1 MRDAVQDDIIKQF
14 DGLDWLD
21 KYGLLISFAKELE
34 PMDDKLKTEE
44 NSISGCQSKVWIRTY
59 REDGKMII
67 NLDSDAM
74 ITRGIISLL
83 LKVVNNR
90 SPQDIADLDLYFIE
104 EIGLKSN
111 LSPARAD
118 GLTSIIRR
126 IREVAKR
133 EANWDN
139 SSAC

>member
-1 MRDAVQDDIIKQF
+1 MRDAVQDEIIAQF
-14 DGLDWLD
+14 DGLEWLD

-34 PMDDKLKTEE
+34 PMDKDFKTEE

-59 REDGKMII
+59 RENGRLII
-67 NLDSDAM
+67 NLDSEAM
-74 ITRGIISLL
+74 ITKGIISLL

-90 SPQDIADLDLYFIE
+90 PPQEILDLDLYFID

-118 GLTSIIRR
+118 GLASIIRR
-126 IREVAKR
+126 IREVAER
-133 EANWDN
+133 EMN
-139 SSAC
+139 

>member
-1 MRDAVQDDIIKQF
+1 MRDAVQDEIIAQF
-14 DGLDWLD
+14 DGLEWLD

-34 PMDDKLKTEE
+34 PMDKEFKTEE

-59 REDGKMII
+59 RENGNLII
-67 NLDSDAM
+67 NLDSEAM
-74 ITRGIISLL
+74 ITKGIISLL

-90 SPQDIADLDLYFIE
+90 PPQEILDLDLYFID

-118 GLTSIIRR
+118 GLASIIRR
-126 IREVAKR
+126 IREVAER
-133 EANWDN
+133 EMN
-139 SSAC
+139 

>member
-1 MRDAVQDDIIKQF
+1 MKDAVQDDIIKRF
-14 DGLDWLD
+14 DGLEWLD
-21 KYGLLISFAKELE
+21 RYGLLISFAKELK
-34 PMDDKLKTEE
+34 PMDDKFKTEE

-59 REDGKMII
+59 REDSKMII

-90 SPQDIADLDLYFIE
+90 SPQDILNLDLYFIE

-118 GLTSIIRR
+118 GLASIIRR
-126 IREVAKR
+126 IREVAER
-133 EANWDN
+133 ETN
-139 SSAC
+139 

>member
-1 MRDAVQDDIIKQF
+1 MRDAVQDEIIGQF
-14 DGLDWLD
+14 DGLEWLD

-34 PMDDKLKTEE
+34 PMDKEFKTEE

-59 REDGKMII
+59 RENGRLII
-67 NLDSDAM
+67 NLDSEAM
-74 ITRGIISLL
+74 ITKGIISLL

-90 SPQDIADLDLYFIE
+90 PPQEILDLDLYFID

-118 GLTSIIRR
+118 GLASIIRR
-126 IREVAKR
+126 IREVAER
-133 EANWDN
+133 EMN
-139 SSAC
+139 

>member
-1 MRDAVQDDIIKQF
+1 MSDAVQDEIIEQF
-14 DGLDWLD
+14 DGLEWLD

-34 PMDDKLKTEE
+34 PMDKEFKTEE

-59 REDGKMII
+59 RDNGKLII
-67 NLDSDAM
+67 DLDSEAM
-74 ITRGIISLL
+74 ITKGIISLL

-90 SPQDIADLDLYFIE
+90 PPQEILDLDLYFID

-118 GLTSIIRR
+118 GLASIIRR
-126 IREVAKR
+126 IREVAER
-133 EANWDN
+133 EMN
-139 SSAC
+139 

>member
-14 DGLDWLD
+14 DGLEWLD
-21 KYGLLISFAKELE
+21 KYGLLISFARELK
-34 PMDDKLKTEE
+34 PMDAKFKNEE
-44 NSISGCQSKVWIRTY
+44 NSISGCQSRVWIRTY
-59 REDGKMII
+59 IEDGKMII
-67 NLDSDAM
+67 DLDSDAL

-118 GLTSIIRR
+118 GLASIIRR
-126 IREVAKR
+126 IREVAR
-133 EANWDN
+133 EAN
-139 SSAC
+139 

>member
-1 MRDAVQDDIIKQF
+1 MRDAVQDEIIGQF
-14 DGLDWLD
+14 DGLEWLD

-34 PMDDKLKTEE
+34 PMDKEFKTEE

-59 REDGKMII
+59 RENGRLII
-67 NLDSDAM
+67 NLDSEAM
-74 ITRGIISLL
+74 ITKGIIALL

-90 SPQDIADLDLYFIE
+90 PPREILDLDLYFID

-118 GLTSIIRR
+118 GLASIIRR
-126 IREVAKR
+126 IREVAEV
-133 EANWDN
+133 EAN
-139 SSAC
+139 

>member
-34 PMDDKLKTEE
+34 PMDDKFRTEE

-59 REDGKMII
+59 TKDGKMII

-118 GLTSIIRR
+118 GLASIIKR
-126 IREVAKR
+126 IREVARR
-133 EANWDN
+133 EAN
-139 SSAC
+139 

>member
-14 DGLDWLD
+14 DGLEWLD
-21 KYGLLISFAKELE
+21 KYGLLISFAKELK
-34 PMDDKLKTEE
+34 PMDDNSRTEE
-44 NSISGCQSKVWIRTY
+44 NSISGCQSRVWIRTY
-59 REDGKMII
+59 IEDGKMTI

-74 ITRGIISLL
+74 ITKGIISLL

-118 GLTSIIRR
+118 GLASIIRR
-126 IREVAKR
+126 IREVAR
-133 EANWDN
+133 EAN
-139 SSAC
+139 

>member
-1 MRDAVQDDIIKQF
+1 MRDAVQDEIIAQF
-14 DGLDWLD
+14 DGLEWLD
-21 KYGLLISFAKELE
+21 KYGLLISYAKELE
-34 PMDDKLKTEE
+34 PMDERFRNEE

-59 REDGKMII
+59 KEDSRLII
-67 NLDSDAM
+67 DLDSDAM

-90 SPQDIADLDLYFIE
+90 PPQEVLDLDLYFID

-118 GLTSIIRR
+118 GLASIIRR
-126 IREVAKR
+126 IREVAER
-133 EANWDN
+133 EVN
-139 SSAC
+139 

>member
-14 DGLDWLD
+14 DGLEWLD
-21 KYGLLISFAKELE
+21 RYGLLISFAKELD
-34 PMDDKLKTEE
+34 PMDDKFKTEE

-67 NLDSDAM
+67 DLDSDAM

-90 SPQDIADLDLYFIE
+90 SPQDILNLDLYFIE

-118 GLTSIIRR
+118 GLASIIRR
-126 IREVAKR
+126 IREVAER
-133 EANWDN
+133 ETN
-139 SSAC
+139 

>member
-1 MRDAVQDDIIKQF
+1 MRDAVQDEIIAQF
-14 DGLDWLD
+14 DGLEWLD

-34 PMDDKLKTEE
+34 PMDKDFKTEE

-59 REDGKMII
+59 RENGRLII
-67 NLDSDAM
+67 NLDSEAM
-74 ITRGIISLL
+74 ITKGIISLL

-90 SPQDIADLDLYFIE
+90 PPQVILDLDLYFID

-118 GLTSIIRR
+118 GLASIIRR
-126 IREVAKR
+126 IREVAER
-133 EANWDN
+133 EMN
-139 SSAC
+139 

>member
-1 MRDAVQDDIIKQF
+1 MRDAVQDDIIEQF
-14 DGLDWLD
+14 DGLEWLD

-34 PMDDKLKTEE
+34 PMDDKFKTEE
-44 NSISGCQSKVWIRTY
+44 NSITGCQSKVWIRTY

-67 NLDSDAM
+67 DLDSDAM
-74 ITRGIISLL
+74 ITKGIISLL

-90 SPQDIADLDLYFIE
+90 SPREVVDLDLYFIE

-118 GLTSIIRR
+118 GLASIISR
-126 IREVAKR
+126 IREVARR
-133 EANWDN
+133 EAN
-139 SSAC
+139 